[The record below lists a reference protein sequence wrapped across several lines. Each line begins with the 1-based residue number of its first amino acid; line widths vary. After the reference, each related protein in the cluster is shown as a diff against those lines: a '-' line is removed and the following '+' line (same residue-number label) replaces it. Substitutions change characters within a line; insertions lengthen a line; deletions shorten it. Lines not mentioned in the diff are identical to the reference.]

1 MGANAIRTAHS
12 PPAPEFLDACDRLGM
27 MVMDE
32 TRNVGIN
39 PAQLGGLEAMIQR
52 DRNHP
57 SVVIWSLGNEEFSI
71 EGNAKGTRIMQ
82 TMQTYAQRLDP
93 TRRYTVA
100 ISGGWGNGS
109 SRSIDVMGF
118 NYYNHGDT
126 DRYHAQHP
134 EQPSVGTEDG
144 STFGTRGVYFD
155 DSPHQHLPSYD
166 ASKPQTATYAELTW
180 THYAP
185 RPYVSGVFV
194 WTGFDYRGEEGP
206 NFAWP
211 AINAQF
217 GIHDMCGFPKDLFYY
232 YQSWWQ
238 DEPVLHVFPHW
249 NWPGREGQ
257 EIRVFCDSNCQ
268 EVELFLNGQSQG
280 RKTMKPCSLLSWP
293 VKYAPGTLLAR
304 GYKDGK
310 EILTTKVETT
320 GEPAAVRLTPHKP
333 AIAADGADL
342 AIIAL
347 QANDA
352 EGRLVPTASQEID
365 FAISGPGKIVG
376 VGNGDPSSHEADKIV
391 DKVAGPAI
399 AWRMLGVSG
408 VENRP
413 EVAADFDDS
422 AWQLAFGGR
431 GGGRPSGSPPPRVA
445 ATIYRA
451 RSTCRKARTRRSRY
465 CSATWARRI
474 GFISTENP
482 LPATWPATRP
492 ATSSIWRR
500 RASSWQERHRHHRH
514 AAGRRCGRKGRPG
527 DGTRQPYGG
536 QIHDPRRR
544 LEAESLRR
552 SGTSARAIDRRAGR
566 NHADGN
572 RQGPCPRGA
581 KDSDHPSPHCKRTL
595 VMKPLRIIA
604 VVTSIAILVVLPSS
618 LVAQGPWQEITMPT
632 VREAAASFPKPPREY
647 GAIHWAL
654 GFPPSAERIRADIE
668 HIEANGASGYM
679 INSGGKQPKYLS
691 PEYME
696 LFKVAVQECKKHG
709 VKMWIEGDDGYPDGF
724 AGGMIS
730 RDYPQLGMQG
740 IVADAHYTIDGGQTL
755 SIPLPPDTLG
765 IVAGRR
771 PAAAAS
777 AAAPAPAAAAPAP
790 GAKKGAAKGRDDA
803 PPASENVPLPAD
815 GKFKWTAPRGGMWE
829 VAFQGSVG
837 EARYSVASGQT
848 LTIPLPAGTKSIL
861 ANTRGRGSLAV
872 RGPAPRAAAQP
883 STVLPLPAD
892 GQFQWTPPGTGTW
905 EVTFVR
911 HLYRSS
917 PTRYG
922 QRADGTRDKDSLY
935 SLIDYLD
942 PQATDTYIKLVLEP
956 HEKAAGDEFGKTILG
971 FRGDETDFTGFLP
984 WTPKLLETFQSQK
997 GYDLKPYI
1005 AQFFATPIS
1014 PEAQCARADYYDVR
1028 SGMFRDNFY
1037 KRMVDWCRARHME
1050 YMLHLNHEET
1060 MLNRNGGEDM
1070 TKNEG
1075 SFCATCV
1082 TSACPELTI
1091 STR

>member
-1 MGANAIRTAHS
+1 MELPFDSRGAASHGYKAIGRNFPQNSVGWYRKSFTIPNSDLGKKISIEFDGVFRDSLVWVNGFFLGQEPSGYKSFSYDMTDYLNYGGNNVIVVRVNASLEEGWFYEGAGIYRHVWLTKTAPLHVAHWGTFVSTEVKDRSAAVTVRTTIANDGAGDAAYRVEQQVLDARGTFVAGGQTAELSLKRGAKTESRYPLSVSNPNFWWLDSPYLYKLVTIVTSSGTVVDRCETPFGIRAVRFDATEGFFLNGQRVELKGLCVHQDHAGVGTAIPDELNVWRLTQLKKMGANAIRTAHS
-12 PPAPEFLDACDRLGM
+12 PPSPEFLDACDRLGM

-232 YQSWWQ
+232 YQAWWQ

-249 NWPGREGQ
+249 NWPGKEGQ

-280 RKTMKPCSLLSWP
+280 RKTMRPCSLLSWP

-320 GEPAAVRLTPHKP
+320 GEPTAVRLTPHKP

-342 AIIAL
+342 AIIAV

-365 FAISGPGKIVG
+365 FAVSGPGKIVG

-445 ATIYRA
+445 ATIYRGAFDLPESKDTTISLLFRDVGQTHWVYLNGKPVA
-451 RSTCRKARTRRSRY
+451 RNLARDPAGHQFDLGAAALRPGKNVIAII
-465 CSATWARRI
+465 AT
-474 GFISTENP
+474 P
-482 LPATWPATRP
+482 LAGG
-492 ATSSIWRR
+492 
-500 RASSWQERHRHHRH
+500 
-514 AAGRRCGRKGRPG
+514 AAGR
-527 DGTRQPYGG
+527 GG
-536 QIHDPRRR
+536 Q
-544 LEAESLRR
+544 A
-552 SGTSARAIDRRAGR
+552 T
-566 NHADGN
+566 
-572 RQGPCPRGA
+572 
-581 KDSDHPSPHCKRTL
+581 
-595 VMKPLRIIA
+595 
-604 VVTSIAILVVLPSS
+604 
-618 LVAQGPWQEITMPT
+618 
-632 VREAAASFPKPPREY
+632 
-647 GAIHWAL
+647 
-654 GFPPSAERIRADIE
+654 
-668 HIEANGASGYM
+668 
-679 INSGGKQPKYLS
+679 
-691 PEYME
+691 
-696 LFKVAVQECKKHG
+696 
-709 VKMWIEGDDGYPDGF
+709 
-724 AGGMIS
+724 
-730 RDYPQLGMQG
+730 
-740 IVADAHYTIDGGQTL
+740 
-755 SIPLPPDTLG
+755 
-765 IVAGRR
+765 
-771 PAAAAS
+771 
-777 AAAPAPAAAAPAP
+777 
-790 GAKKGAAKGRDDA
+790 
-803 PPASENVPLPAD
+803 
-815 GKFKWTAPRGGMWE
+815 
-829 VAFQGSVG
+829 
-837 EARYSVASGQT
+837 
-848 LTIPLPAGTKSIL
+848 
-861 ANTRGRGSLAV
+861 GRGSPMAVKFMTPASGWKRSLFGGLAQV
-872 RGPAPRAAAQP
+872 LVQSTGEPGEITLTATAKGLAPAVLKIQTIPHPIAKGP
-883 STVLPLPAD
+883 
-892 GQFQWTPPGTGTW
+892 
-905 EVTFVR
+905 
-911 HLYRSS
+911 SS
-917 PTRYG
+917 
-922 QRADGTRDKDSLY
+922 
-935 SLIDYLD
+935 
-942 PQATDTYIKLVLEP
+942 
-956 HEKAAGDEFGKTILG
+956 
-971 FRGDETDFTGFLP
+971 
-984 WTPKLLETFQSQK
+984 
-997 GYDLKPYI
+997 
-1005 AQFFATPIS
+1005 
-1014 PEAQCARADYYDVR
+1014 
-1028 SGMFRDNFY
+1028 
-1037 KRMVDWCRARHME
+1037 
-1050 YMLHLNHEET
+1050 
-1060 MLNRNGGEDM
+1060 
-1070 TKNEG
+1070 
-1075 SFCATCV
+1075 
-1082 TSACPELTI
+1082 
-1091 STR
+1091 